1 MTTGP
6 TDPLRRSA
14 PSNLLGPLSFVAGV
28 GLGAGARAQ
37 PSAVRFRVIGES
49 YDTLLDNENCY

>member
-1 MTTGP
+1 VTTGP

-49 YDTLLDNENCY
+49 YDTTG